1 MDLQRKI
8 CGLYSQ
14 LFGNFSNY
22 YRIRFLQSK
31 ILGTLPIM
39 CPTEPYRMTIW
50 DLAVSRYRRNPFT
63 SLHSSCPLVR
73 CLSPSTILE
82 YPPDDRGPGLSI
94 YLYNYCQFTSHTSN
108 FTCLTILAVFELFC
122 NRVNILYLFFL
133 ITI

>member
-1 MDLQRKI
+1 MSFI
-8 CGLYSQ
+8 GLTEENLWS
-14 LFGNFSNY
+14 LFSVIWKFLKLLPYPIPPIQNPRNAPYYVSN
-22 YRIRFLQSK
+22 
-31 ILGTLPIM
+31 
-39 CPTEPYRMTIW
+39 RMTIW